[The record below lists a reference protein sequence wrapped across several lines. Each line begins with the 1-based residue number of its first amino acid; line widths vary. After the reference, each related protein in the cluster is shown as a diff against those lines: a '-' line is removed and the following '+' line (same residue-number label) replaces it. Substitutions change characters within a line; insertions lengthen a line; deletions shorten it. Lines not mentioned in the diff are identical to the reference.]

1 MGRREKPV
9 DPDAGPIQRLAHDLR
24 VLREKAGKPPYREI
38 AQRAGYSITAV
49 SQAAAGEQLP
59 SLAVVRAYAEAL
71 NGDPDEWE
79 RRWRAT
85 DAEVRGPAPDE
96 RPPYRGLA
104 RFEPDDSDLFFGR
117 EALVT
122 DLMGLVREHRFAA
135 VFGASGS
142 GKSSLLRA
150 GLILRLRQAAGAERP
165 AVIRVLTPGERP
177 ARTHE
182 QALVA
187 RDGDA
192 ETWVIV
198 DQFEELFTLCHDRAE
213 RDRFLALLLAAS
225 RPESRLRVV
234 VAVRGDFY
242 GHCADHRELAEA
254 VCRANLL
261 VGPLGRDELREVITG
276 PAACAGLTVE
286 RALTAR
292 IIDEVVDQPGALPML
307 SHALLETWRRR
318 RGRMLT
324 VAAYEETGGVRGAI
338 AATAE
343 EVYGGLS
350 AAQGRI
356 ARRILLRL
364 IAPGDGT
371 ADTRRPASRTELGSG
386 ARDVLERLAGA
397 RLVTLDGDTVEL
409 AHEALITGWPRLAG
423 WIEEGRDRLRA
434 QRRLGEAARGWEELE
449 RDPGALYRGTRLS
462 RAEELFARQ
471 RDGDVTGLV
480 RRGGGPAWAV
490 RWGGGVTGLVRR
502 GGGPSGRFWSVRR
515 GRGLTGL
522 VQPDGGSTWPVQGD
536 GGHTRLA
543 GPDGGSTRLDRPGD
557 GCARSVRPYGDHP
570 RSAESDDG
578 PARPVQP
585 DGNITRR
592 GQTDGDHP
600 RPTESDGDHIRSANS
615 DGDHPRPTESD
626 GDHIRSAN
634 SDGDHPR
641 LAKSHGDHTRLTE
654 PEDDHARPTEPK
666 DDHARPAE
674 PDDDLTPLERAF
686 LAASLAA
693 RDAEREGESRA
704 ARRTRFLVV
713 GLAVGLVLTLAAG
726 LVAWQR
732 DRVSEEE
739 AAKATARR
747 LATVAD
753 SLRSTDPR
761 TAALL
766 GAAAWRTAPLT
777 ESRSALLGA
786 LAQPERDAFTDPRV
800 GRDVRRFL
808 TDGGRT
814 LLSVDD
820 GTVTVRNVADHT
832 VTATHHLPSGTEVAA
847 AGPDSRFLD
856 VMGPDGDEKLWSLP
870 RGRPAADLGD
880 GSLQGS
886 ADDGSAYLTG
896 SLDGP
901 GTVRLHR
908 ANDGRVVFST
918 GIPRPLSSG
927 AVGAGG
933 RLLALCPA
941 DGPLQ
946 MWDAAGGK
954 RLPGDWEKADKTL
967 CGTGTGA
974 DGGSRLLR
982 FSQDGKRLAA
992 VYGTTAVVW
1001 DVVSGRTLDDFTSGG
1016 DAGFTQAALSHD
1028 GEFLATADDHELA
1041 VWRLAT
1047 GGTQVFHRP
1056 LSGADMR
1063 GLTWDAGSR
1072 RLLRYL
1078 DGATVHTLDLTDR
1091 LAPRWQSTPADGSL
1105 LSPDGAALATVTRS
1119 GGRYGFELR
1128 STRTGTV
1135 RAHATLGPLS
1145 NLSDEET
1152 PLLAFS
1158 PDGRALAV
1166 ADTVSSHG
1174 SLRLRFTVWD
1184 VAGHRVRTVLDTSGA
1199 ADRPATALALG
1210 PGGRTLLAVRDAAG
1224 SSATEV
1230 WDTRTHR
1237 RSRAMPGPSAAALA
1251 LRPDGRLLVG
1261 SDDQYADP
1269 VSGKVTGRALAD
1281 GREVTA
1287 LAFSPDGSRLA
1298 VGDTT
1303 GHVTLWDG
1311 GLRHRA
1317 GALTGTSDTVFEGEP
1332 EAVKA
1337 LAFSSDGSTLA
1348 VGGANGTLR
1357 LWDTEGRQLL
1367 GSDLPTPG
1375 DEIRSLAFAEDGGTV
1390 YASGPYVPLQR
1401 FPVAPDQAV
1410 RTICARTGGGLTEAQ
1425 WRTYVPDAPYE
1436 PVCGD

>member
-9 DPDAGPIQRLAHDLR
+9 DPDAGPVQRLAHDLR

-38 AQRAGYSITAV
+38 AKRAGYSITAV

-71 NGDPDEWE
+71 DGDPDEWE
-79 RRWRAT
+79 RRWRET
-85 DAEVRGPAPDE
+85 DAEVRAPAPDE

-122 DLMGLVREHRFAA
+122 DLMELVREHRFAA

-150 GLILRLRQAAGAERP
+150 GLIPRLRQAAGAERP

-213 RDRFLALLLAAS
+213 RDRFLALLLAAA
-225 RPESRLRVV
+225 RPESRLRVAI
-234 VAVRGDFY
+234 AVRGDFY

-276 PAACAGLTVE
+276 PAASAGLTVE

-292 IIDEVVDQPGALPML
+292 IVDEVVDQPGALPML

-324 VAAYEETGGVRGAI
+324 LAAYEEAGGVRGAI

-343 EVYGGLS
+343 EAYGGLP
-350 AAQGRI
+350 AAQGRV

-371 ADTRRPASRTELGSG
+371 ADTRRPASRAELGSG

-397 RLVTLDGDTVEL
+397 RLITLDGDTVEL

-471 RDGDVTGLV
+471 PDDDSTG
-480 RRGGGPAWAV
+480 R
-490 RWGGGVTGLVRR
+490 
-502 GGGPSGRFWSVRR
+502 
-515 GRGLTGL
+515 
-522 VQPDGGSTWPVQGD
+522 
-536 GGHTRLA
+536 
-543 GPDGGSTRLDRPGD
+543 
-557 GCARSVRPYGDHP
+557 AR
-570 RSAESDDG
+570 
-578 PARPVQP
+578 
-585 DGNITRR
+585 
-592 GQTDGDHP
+592 
-600 RPTESDGDHIRSANS
+600 
-615 DGDHPRPTESD
+615 
-626 GDHIRSAN
+626 
-634 SDGDHPR
+634 
-641 LAKSHGDHTRLTE
+641 
-654 PEDDHARPTEPK
+654 
-666 DDHARPAE
+666 

-686 LAASLAA
+686 LTASVAA
-693 RDAEREGESRA
+693 RDAEQEAEGRA

-713 GLAVGLVLTLAAG
+713 GLAVGLVLALAAG

-766 GAAAWRTAPLT
+766 GAAAWQTAPLT

-820 GTVTVRNVADHT
+820 GTVTVRNVADHK

-847 AGPDSRFLD
+847 AGPGSRFLD
-856 VMGPDGDEKLWSLP
+856 VSGPDGDENLWSLP

-880 GSLQGS
+880 ASLQGS

-896 SLDGP
+896 PVDGP

-908 ANDGRVVFST
+908 ANDGKVVFST
-918 GIPRPLSSG
+918 GIPRSLSSG
-927 AVGAGG
+927 AVGPGG

-946 MWDAAGGK
+946 LWDAAGGK

-992 VYGTTAVVW
+992 VYGTAAVVW
-1001 DVVSGRTLDDFTSGG
+1001 DVASGRTVDDFTSGG
-1016 DAGFTQAALSHD
+1016 DTGFTQAALSAD

-1056 LSGADMR
+1056 LSGADMK
-1063 GLTWDAGSR
+1063 GLTWDAGSH

-1091 LAPRWQSTPADGSL
+1091 LAPRWQSRPADGSL
-1105 LSPDGAALATVTRS
+1105 LSPDGAALAIVTRS
-1119 GGRYGFELR
+1119 GGGYRFELR
-1128 STRTGTV
+1128 STRSGTV
-1135 RAHATLGPLS
+1135 RARATLGPLP
-1145 NLSDEET
+1145 NLSGEET

-1184 VAGHRVRTVLDTSGA
+1184 VGGHRVRTVLDTSGA
-1199 ADRPATALALG
+1199 ADRPAAALALG
-1210 PGGRTLLAVRDAAG
+1210 PGGRTLLAVRDASG
-1224 SSATEV
+1224 GYATEV

-1237 RSRAMPGPSAAALA
+1237 RSRAMPGPSGAALA
-1251 LRPDGRLLVG
+1251 VRPEGSLLVG

-1269 VSGKVTGRALAD
+1269 ASGKVTGRALAD

-1311 GLRHRA
+1311 SLRHRA
-1317 GALTGTSDTVFEGEP
+1317 GALTGTSDTVSEGEP
-1332 EAVKA
+1332 EAVEA

-1357 LWDTEGRQLL
+1357 LWDTEGQQLL

-1375 DEIRSLAFAEDGGTV
+1375 DEIRSLAFAQDGGTV

-1410 RTICARTGGGLTEAQ
+1410 RTICSRTGGGLTEAQ

>member
-38 AQRAGYSITAV
+38 AKRAGYSITAV
-49 SQAAAGEQLP
+49 SQAAAGERLP

-71 NGDPDEWE
+71 DGDPDEWE
-79 RRWRAT
+79 RRWREA
-85 DAEVRGPAPDE
+85 DAEVRAPAPDE

-122 DLMGLVREHRFAA
+122 DLRELVREHRFAA

-150 GLILRLRQAAGAERP
+150 GLIPRLRQAAGAERP

-198 DQFEELFTLCHDRAE
+198 DQFEEVFTLCHDREE
-213 RDRFLALLLAAS
+213 RDRFLGLLLAAQ

-242 GHCADHRELAEA
+242 GHCADHRELAET
-254 VCRANLL
+254 VSRANLL
-261 VGPLGRDELREVITG
+261 VGPLGRDEVREVITG
-276 PAACAGLTVE
+276 PAASAGLNVE
-286 RALTAR
+286 RALIAR

-324 VAAYEETGGVRGAI
+324 LAAYEETGGVRGAI

-350 AAQGRI
+350 AEQGRV

-371 ADTRRPASRTELGSG
+371 ADTRRPASRAELGSG
-386 ARDVLERLAGA
+386 ARDVLERLVVA

-449 RDPGALYRGTRLS
+449 RDPGSLYRGTRLA

-471 RDGDVTGLV
+471 SDGDPTRRGRPEGGPTWSVRMDGGPTWSVRMDGGLTRLIRRDGGLTGVVRRSGGLTGVV
-480 RRGGGPAWAV
+480 RRGGGPTWSL
-490 RWGGGVTGLVRR
+490 RRGGGPTWSLRRDGGLTGVVRR
-502 GGGPSGRFWSVRR
+502 GGGPTWSLRR
-515 GRGLTGL
+515 GGGPTWSLRRDGGLTRRVG
-522 VQPDGGSTWPVQGD
+522 PDGDRSPSDGSEDGPV
-536 GGHTRLA
+536 RLA
-543 GPDGGSTRLDRPGD
+543 GPDDVPT
-557 GCARSVRPYGDHP
+557 
-570 RSAESDDG
+570 RSAESDD
-578 PARPVQP
+578 A
-585 DGNITRR
+585 
-592 GQTDGDHP
+592 
-600 RPTESDGDHIRSANS
+600 PT
-615 DGDHPRPTESD
+615 
-626 GDHIRSAN
+626 
-634 SDGDHPR
+634 
-641 LAKSHGDHTRLTE
+641 
-654 PEDDHARPTEPK
+654 RPTEPH
-666 DDHARPAE
+666 DAPTRPTQ

-686 LAASLAA
+686 LTASVAA
-693 RDAEREGESRA
+693 RDAEQEAEGRT

-713 GLAVGLVLTLAAG
+713 GLAVGLVLALAAG

-739 AAKATARR
+739 AAKAAARR
-747 LATVAD
+747 LASVAD

-766 GAAAWRTAPLT
+766 GAAAWKTAPLT

-820 GTVTVRNVADHT
+820 GTVTVRNVANHK
-832 VTATHHLPSGTEVAA
+832 VTATHHLPSGTEAAA
-847 AGPDSRFLD
+847 AGPGSRFLD
-856 VMGPDGDEKLWSLP
+856 VIGPDGDEKLWDLP

-880 GSLQGS
+880 VSLQDS
-886 ADDGSAYLTG
+886 AADGSAYLTG
-896 SLDGP
+896 PPDGP

-908 ANDGRVVFST
+908 ANDGKVLFST
-918 GIPRPLSSG
+918 GIPRPFSSG
-927 AVGAGG
+927 AVGPGG

-946 MWDAAGGK
+946 LWDAADGK
-954 RLPGDWEKADKTL
+954 RLQGDWEKADKTL

-992 VYGTTAVVW
+992 VHGTTAVVW
-1001 DVVSGRTLDDFTSGG
+1001 DVASGRTLDDFTSAG
-1016 DAGFTQAALSHD
+1016 DAGFTQAGLSAD
-1028 GEFLATADDHELA
+1028 GEFLATADGHELA

-1047 GGTQVFHRP
+1047 GGTQVFHQP
-1056 LSGADMR
+1056 LSGADMS
-1063 GLTWDAGSR
+1063 GLTWDAGSPH
-1072 RLLRYL
+1072 LLRYL

-1091 LAPRWQSTPADGSL
+1091 LTPRWQSTPADGNL

-1119 GGRYGFELR
+1119 GGGYRFELR

-1135 RAHATLGPLS
+1135 RAHAQLGPLP
-1145 NLSDEET
+1145 NLSDGET

-1184 VAGHRVRTVLDTSGA
+1184 VGGHRVRTVLDTPGA

-1210 PGGRTLLAVRDAAG
+1210 PRGRTLLAVRDAAG
-1224 SSATEV
+1224 SYVTEI

-1237 RSRAMPGPSAAALA
+1237 RSRTVPGPFGAALA
-1251 LRPDGRLLVG
+1251 VRPDGGLLVG
-1261 SDDQYADP
+1261 SDDQYTDP
-1269 VSGKVTGRALAD
+1269 ESGEVTGRALAD
-1281 GREVTA
+1281 GREITA

-1298 VGDTT
+1298 VGDAT

-1311 GLRHRA
+1311 DLRHRA

-1332 EAVKA
+1332 EAVEA

-1348 VGGANGTLR
+1348 VGGAHGTLR
-1357 LWDTEGRQLL
+1357 LWDTEGQQLL

-1375 DEIRSLAFAEDGGTV
+1375 DEIRSLVFAEDGGTV

-1401 FPVAPDQAV
+1401 LPVAPDQAV